1 MHKVRLALGQLV
13 FTREV
18 ETGSGAD
25 AGHRLIRTSAVDQS
39 APRHLHHTR
48 LRTLGSGRGTWHPL
62 RSLPQTARPPTAR
75 PRLELWRE
83 RAGSWHTSDYFGLT
97 VAHRACVFQSL
108 LFRSC
113 EPALRLPRKPP
124 DPFQRGNVIET
135 GRMSLAVS
143 IAHRVNCLRSRAPWF
158 GSGPAE
164 AALAR
169 PVRC

>member
-62 RSLPQTARPPTAR
+62 RSLPQTARPRRRGRASNYGGN
-75 PRLELWRE
+75 E
-83 RAGSWHTSDYFGLT
+83 RAHGTPPIISASPWHT
-97 VAHRACVFQSL
+97 
-108 LFRSC
+108 
-113 EPALRLPRKPP
+113 EP
-124 DPFQRGNVIET
+124 
-135 GRMSLAVS
+135 
-143 IAHRVNCLRSRAPWF
+143 
-158 GSGPAE
+158 
-164 AALAR
+164 
-169 PVRC
+169 

>member
-97 VAHRACVFQSL
+97 VAHRACVFQTL

-113 EPALRLPRKPP
+113 EPALRLPRKTAGRKCHR
-124 DPFQRGNVIET
+124 DR
-135 GRMSLAVS
+135 RMSLAVP

-164 AALAR
+164 AALTR